1 MAKKNMRIEKDSM
14 GDVNVPDK
22 AYYGAQTQRAID
34 NFKISN
40 LQFSKSFINSL
51 AIIKRSAA
59 IANCKLDKLDSKISK
74 AITQACDE
82 ILNGNFND
90 QFKVDI
96 FQTGSGTSSNMN
108 VNEVVANRASEILG
122 GKLTFST

>member
-1 MAKKNMRIEKDSM
+1 MAKKNMRIEQDSM
-14 GDVNVPDK
+14 GKVKVPEK

-40 LQFSKSFINSL
+40 LRFSKSFIIAL

-59 IANCKLDKLDSKISK
+59 IVNNSLDKLNDKNFQSIIK
-74 AITQACDE
+74 AADE
-82 ILNGNFND
+82 VINGKFDD

-96 FQTGSGTSSNMN
+96 FQL
-108 VNEVVANRASEILG
+108 VQERLLI
-122 GKLTFST
+122 

>member
-14 GDVNVPDK
+14 GDVKVPSE

-40 LQFSKSFINSL
+40 LQFSPSFIQSL

-59 IANCKLDKLDSKISK
+59 IVNNELGLLDPTLHF
-74 AITQACDE
+74 T
-82 ILNGNFND
+82 
-90 QFKVDI
+90 
-96 FQTGSGTSSNMN
+96 TT
-108 VNEVVANRASEILG
+108 
-122 GKLTFST
+122 

>member
-14 GDVNVPDK
+14 GDVSVPDN

-59 IANCKLDKLDSKISK
+59 IANLKLNKLDSKFSK
-74 AITQACDE
+74 AITQERDE
-82 ILNGNFND
+82 D
-90 QFKVDI
+90 
-96 FQTGSGTSSNMN
+96 
-108 VNEVVANRASEILG
+108 
-122 GKLTFST
+122 